1 MVCLSQTG
9 GFRVKVFVGVLLAA
23 LVAVLVIA
31 DVPDLTQRVDP
42 VFPGVKFESKKSNPL
57 FPGTYCSAG
66 FAIQYS
72 RSGGSLGFMTASHC
86 TDPGDWPSRVFQPY
100 YDFWSSDNN
109 YAGFTEDRG
118 TEDPTTDLTKPD
130 AAPWWVMNRGVRND
144 VPTYLCGRSPQWT
157 KPAGIV
163 RESELDNSTGAWKI
177 GFVTGCTGS
186 DSVRVFREPRY
197 PTLFVAELKYVYAEH
212 GDSGGI
218 VFRWVNS
225 NLYIIG
231 TVVGGL
237 PKDQPQYLAFHSAE
251 FELNYYGH
259 YPYLAWP

>member
-1 MVCLSQTG
+1 
-9 GFRVKVFVGVLLAA
+9 
-23 LVAVLVIA
+23 
-31 DVPDLTQRVDP
+31 
-42 VFPGVKFESKKSNPL
+42 
-57 FPGTYCSAG
+57 
-66 FAIQYS
+66 
-72 RSGGSLGFMTASHC
+72 MTASHC

-100 YDFWSSDNN
+100 YDFWRSDKN

-118 TEDPTTDLTKPD
+118 TEAPEKDLTKPD
-130 AAPWWVMNRGVRND
+130 AAPWWVANRGVRND

-163 RESELDNSTGAWKI
+163 PESKLDESLGAWKI
-177 GFVTGCTGS
+177 GFASGCTGS
-186 DSVRVFREPRY
+186 DSVRVRRDPRY
-197 PTLFVAELKYVYAEH
+197 PTLFAVELRYVYGTR

-218 VFRWVNS
+218 VFRWDKG

-231 TVVGGL
+231 TVVGFM
-237 PKDQPQYLAFHSAE
+237 PKNQPQYLAFHSAE